1 MFNVCKV
8 KLLLVAILSLS
19 ISSSVFA
26 APPEWVEGQLIVKP
40 KAGVSDARFEKIL
53 SKSSKSKGQSV
64 KHLKQINAHVIKV
77 PPQALEAVKRAL
89 SNHPDIDYVEKDMLV
104 APNAITPN
112 DPKYTSQWHL
122 PKIQAP
128 DAWASS
134 AGEGITIAILDTGVE
149 GSHPDLVNNLVP
161 GWNVVSNNSN
171 TSPVMWH
178 GTSVAGT
185 AAATGNNATGV
196 ASVAWDAKIMPI
208 RITNRSD
215 GVASWSAMANGFLWA
230 ADHGAD
236 VANLSY
242 GLSTNSSTIN
252 NAAQYLRNKG
262 GLAVAAAGNNNTDR
276 GFSDNPYL
284 ITVAATTSSDA
295 KASWSNFGDNIDVAA
310 PGSSIYTTYTGG
322 SYKSVSGTSF
332 ASPATAGVVALIM
345 GANSSLSPNDVE
357 GILESSAVDL
367 GNAGWDPL
375 FGHGRVNAGDAI
387 LMATQTSNSDTKEPA
402 VSIVSPGYN
411 ATVSG
416 NVLVDV
422 SASDN
427 TGVSEVV
434 LHANGQVVGTD
445 RTAPYQ
451 FSWDST
457 RVADGNA
464 ILTAYAYDAA
474 NNTGISSGVS
484 VNVDNQ
490 VETVDNTP
498 PTVSILTPVASNTVV
513 KGNVSVTVDA
523 SDDTGVTKVVL
534 YVNGKTVGTDNTAP
548 FEFNWDSTQ
557 VADGDATMTARAYDA
572 ANNSS
577 VSAGVTVTIDNVP
590 DVADNTAP
598 VLKLTNPADGSTVT
612 GTVSIY
618 ATASDDVYVTQL
630 SIYIDNS
637 LKCSSVDTGTLTCKW
652 NTRKSIGGHSIRAV
666 AKDAAGHNSETTISV
681 TVASSSNKRGK
692 TR

>member
-1 MFNVCKV
+1 
-8 KLLLVAILSLS
+8 
-19 ISSSVFA
+19 
-26 APPEWVEGQLIVKP
+26 
-40 KAGVSDARFEKIL
+40 
-53 SKSSKSKGQSV
+53 
-64 KHLKQINAHVIKV
+64 V
-77 PPQALEAVKRAL
+77 PPQAEDAVIRAL
-89 SNHPDIDYVEKDMLV
+89 SHNPHVDYAEKDMLV
-104 APNAITPN
+104 ELSAITPN

-128 DAWASS
+128 AAWEAS
-134 AGEGITIAILDTGVE
+134 AGEGITVAILDTGVE

-161 GWNVVSNNSN
+161 GWNVVSNNSD

-185 AAATGNNATGV
+185 VAATGNNATGV
-196 ASVAWDAKIMPI
+196 ASVAWNARIMPI
-208 RITNRSD
+208 RITNESN
-215 GVASWSAMANGFLWA
+215 GVASWSAMANGFIWA

-252 NAAQYLRNKG
+252 NAAQYLRSKG

-276 GFSDNPYL
+276 GFVDNPYL

-295 KASWSNFGDNIDVAA
+295 RASYSNFGDNIDVAA
-310 PGSSIYTTYTGG
+310 PGSSIYTTYTSGG
-322 SYKSVSGTSF
+322 YKGVSGTSF

-345 GANSSLSPNDVE
+345 AANSSLSPDDVE

-367 GNAGWDPL
+367 GDSGWDPL

-387 LMATQTSNSDTKEPA
+387 LMATQTSNSDTQAPA
-402 VSIVSPGYN
+402 VTIVSPGYN

-416 NVLVDV
+416 NVSVDV
-422 SASDN
+422 DASDN
-427 TGVSEVV
+427 TGVSKVV
-434 LHANGQVVGTD
+434 LYANGRSVGTD

-457 RVADGNA
+457 QVADGSA
-464 ILTAYAYDAA
+464 TLTAYAYDAA

-490 VETVDNTP
+490 VTTVDNTP

-513 KGNVSVTVDA
+513 SGNVSVDVEA
-523 SDDTGVTKVVL
+523 SDDTGVTKVVF
-534 YVNGKTVGTDNTAP
+534 YVNGQTAGTDNTAP

-557 VADGDATMTARAYDA
+557 VADGDAIMKARAYDA

-577 VSAGVTVTIDNVP
+577 LSAGVTVTVDNVP
-590 DVADNTAP
+590 DVADTTP
-598 VLKLTNPADGSTVT
+598 PIVTISNPADGSTVS
-612 GTVSIY
+612 GTVSI
-618 ATASDDVYVTQL
+618 AVNASDDVGMALL
-630 SIYIDNS
+630 SVYIDNS

-652 NTRKSIGGHSIRAV
+652 NTRKSIGSHLIRAV
-666 AKDAAGHNSETTISV
+666 ARDAAGHNSETTISV
-681 TVASSSNKRGK
+681 TVASSSNKRRK
-692 TR
+692 NR